1 MEPEL
6 TIEQSFLI
14 NIGKTKM
21 ITKKLPKK
29 AKLANIIKRR
39 NKFRLSMY
47 KAASETSAMTR
58 TEMITILPWL
68 GSEKP

>member
-1 MEPEL
+1 M
-6 TIEQSFLI
+6 

-39 NKFRLSMY
+39 DKFRLSMY

-58 TEMITILPWL
+58 AKTITILLWL
-68 GSEKP
+68 GREKP